1 MEGSDYTDSP
11 ENSLPGREFPD
22 ITAPRVAAVVGPTAS
37 GKTSLAI
44 RLAKKLG
51 GEVISCDSMQIYRGM
66 DIGTAK
72 PTPAEMDGVPHH
84 LIDVCDPSDDF
95 SAADYAVL
103 AKSAL
108 DDILSRG
115 KLPIFCGGTGLYLD
129 AVLTGNQYSDAPAD
143 PELRASLLADAERYG
158 ADDLWR
164 RLYDVDPV
172 EAAKVHPNNVKR
184 VARALEI
191 FLSTG
196 RQKSLWDAESRLS
209 SPALNVVK
217 LGLERPRD
225 ELYSRIDLRV
235 DLMMR
240 DGLLDEVEALV
251 SSGKLPRASTAAQA
265 IGYKELIDYLDGK
278 CSLSDAVGQIKL
290 SSRRYSKRQMTW
302 FRRDKSVNWLETRD
316 MTGNFEVIV
325 NNALNLL
332 T

>member
-11 ENSLPGREFPD
+11 ENTLTPPL
-22 ITAPRVAAVVGPTAS
+22 VAAVIGPTAS
-37 GKTSLAI
+37 GKTSLSI
-44 RLAKKLG
+44 ELAKKLG

-72 PTPAEMDGVPHH
+72 PTKTEMDGVPHH
-84 LIDVCDPSDDF
+84 MIDVCDPSDDF
-95 SAADYAVL
+95 SAADYAAQ
-103 AKSAL
+103 AKIAL
-108 DDILSRG
+108 DDVIARG
-115 KLPIFCGGTGLYLD
+115 KFPVFCGGTGLYLD

-143 PELRASLLADAERYG
+143 PDLRASLLSDAGRYG

-164 RLYDVDPV
+164 RLYAVDPD

-196 RQKSLWDAESRLS
+196 KKKSVWDAESRLGTPEYS
-209 SPALNVVK
+209 VVK
-217 LGLERPRD
+217 LGLERPRE
-225 ELYSRIDLRV
+225 ELYRRIDLRV

-240 DGLLDEVEALV
+240 DGLLQEVDYLV
-251 SSGKLPRASTAAQA
+251 KSGKLPRDSTAAQA
-265 IGYKELIDYLDGK
+265 IGYKEIIDFLDGK
-278 CSLSDAVGQIKL
+278 CSLSDSVELIKL

-302 FRRDKSVNWLETRD
+302 FRRDSDVKWLD
-316 MTGNFEVIV
+316 MTENFEVIV